1 MPPATPRAISMAAI
15 SASVRSVGEGA
26 RAAALIEGT
35 ASERY
40 RITAWRR
47 RPSPRRPSR
56 RLMCYKSAGDEDG
69 KSAVLE
75 DGKSAVRPR
84 RPISSRAATILA
96 RRPTSGMVGLQLKIV
111 VSPSRRG
118 AARLAGAIGPQLR
131 IVAHFAPTGVAVF
144 CRLFIGKLTTSERK
158 DANVF
163 VARAVPARRCGNTF
177 FASISNNEPV

>member
-1 MPPATPRAISMAAI
+1 MQGRGALPSIPRGPKAQC
-15 SASVRSVGEGA
+15 ASHGCDTLANEVRRECA
-26 RAAALIEGT
+26 
-35 ASERY
+35 
-40 RITAWRR
+40 
-47 RPSPRRPSR
+47 PRNR

-75 DGKSAVRPR
+75 DGKIAVRPR

-118 AARLAGAIGPQLR
+118 AARLAGAIGPQLS

-144 CRLFIGKLTTSERK
+144 CRLFIGKLTTLLI
-158 DANVF
+158 N
-163 VARAVPARRCGNTF
+163 
-177 FASISNNEPV
+177 SIGVR